1 MDSASGTGLA
11 AAPVESCA
19 PEGEAGSWGAVEDTG
34 MPSLGSDG
42 MVEGVG
48 ASEGELEGEVVCVA
62 SLPST
67 ATSTG

>member
-1 MDSASGTGLA
+1 
-11 AAPVESCA
+11 
-19 PEGEAGSWGAVEDTG
+19 

-62 SLPST
+62 PLPST